1 MQSILIIEDDLDT
14 QLALK
19 TGLQHAGYSV
29 RSADNSELG
38 LKAVVEEKPDL
49 IILDVFTNSL
59 HGAAFLQRLREL
71 PDDKNDSKVII
82 LTNLDNAITREK
94 VERFH
99 VDAFLVKSS
108 TSIDEIISRIRDLFP
123 NAQ

>member
-1 MQSILIIEDDLDT
+1 MNSILIIEDDLDT
-14 QLALK
+14 QVALK
-19 TGLQHAGYSV
+19 QGLTNAGYTV
-29 RSADNSELG
+29 RAADNSELG

-71 PDDKNDSKVII
+71 PDGKNDCKVII

-94 VERFH
+94 VSQFR
-99 VDAFLVKSS
+99 VDAFFVKSS
-108 TSIDEIISRIRDLFP
+108 TSIDELVVRIRELLE
-123 NAQ
+123 NI